1 MNNWDDRLS
10 GLSSSLFPPSTPL
23 GQLPISGYRSDDPKW
38 QPRLSAVL
46 LPLVLSPQPALVL
59 TVRSDGMSSHAGQV
73 ALPGGCREDAEPFPV
88 QTALREAHE
97 ETGINPECVEVLG
110 LMQQFDTISAYRIVP
125 VVGVIRQ
132 EPTFCPCPDEVR
144 KIFTVPLDRV
154 FDADSYCRH
163 QVRHLHKEYEVW
175 SMRSDCWPVW
185 GATAA
190 ILADLAN
197 LAAASR

>member
-10 GLSSSLFPPSTPL
+10 GLSSVLFPPSTAL
-23 GQLPISGYRSDDPKW
+23 EHLPVSGYRSEQPDW

-46 LPLVLSPQPALVL
+46 LPLVLVPQPVLVL
-59 TVRSDGMSSHAGQV
+59 TVRSHGMSRHAGQV

-110 LMQQFDTISAYRIVP
+110 LMQQFDTISEYRIVP

-132 EPTFCPCPDEVR
+132 EQVFRPCPDEVS
-144 KIFTVPLDRV
+144 KIFTVPLERV
-154 FDADSYCRH
+154 FDAESYCRH
-163 QVRHLHKEYEVW
+163 QVRHHSKEYEVW

-197 LAAASR
+197 LAAPNR